1 MKKYFILASALA
13 LFISCKDNK
22 QATSI
27 EEVSVATEEVQDSI
41 APFQDEMMENAVI
54 YEANIRQY

>member
-22 QATSI
+22 QETST
-27 EEVSVATEEVQDSI
+27 EEASVATEEVQDSI